1 MSAVE
6 DAAREFVE
14 AYGTFDFREP
24 DAYRTRLMDL
34 STGAVHEG
42 VSTSQVDP
50 ASVGQQQTIAT
61 DSVAVDVTA
70 LSDDAATA
78 SATVEQTR
86 RATDPATGQ
95 LREQRVRQHVA
106 CRLVLVSGR
115 WLVAEFRL
123 TSQEPIEPWPRSS

>member
-24 DAYRTRLMDL
+24 DADRTRLMGL
-34 STGAVHEG
+34 STGAVYEA

-61 DSVAVDVTA
+61 DSVTVDVTA
-70 LSDDAATA
+70 LSAAAATV

-86 RATDPATGQ
+86 RAIDPATGQ
-95 LREQRVRQHVA
+95 LREQRLRRHVA
-106 CRLVLVSGR
+106 CRLVLVDGR

-123 TSQEPIEPWPRSS
+123 TSQEPIESNGR